1 MSTHTALLIINLQ
14 IPRVKCRKK
23 FKSFYR
29 SIARDSCW
37 LHIWKKSNR
46 HVVSSKVNV
55 NICMQKRS
63 QVWGFVV
70 VVGFGC
76 FLCFFF
82 KMRTVYKKFTVS
94 GESLH
99 LYKEIHNHNCA
110 IQINK
115 LDSIEDWISGD
126 MRNTERLLPTF

>member
-14 IPRVKCRKK
+14 ISRVKCRKK

-29 SIARDSCW
+29 SIARDPCW

-63 QVWGFVV
+63 QVWGFFVVDFVV
-70 VVGFGC
+70 V
-76 FLCFFF
+76 FF
-82 KMRTVYKKFTVS
+82 KWEQCTKN
-94 GESLH
+94 SLF
-99 LYKEIHNHNCA
+99 LVNPYTFIEIHNHNCA

-115 LDSIEDWISGD
+115 SLDSIEDWISGD